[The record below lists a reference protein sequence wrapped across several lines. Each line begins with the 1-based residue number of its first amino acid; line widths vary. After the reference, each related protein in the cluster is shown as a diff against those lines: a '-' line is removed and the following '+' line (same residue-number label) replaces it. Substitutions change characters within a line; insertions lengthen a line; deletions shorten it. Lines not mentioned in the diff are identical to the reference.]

1 MSAAQEKKDWNHVVG
16 LMRRDVRELGHESGT
31 APRFLARYHGSVDA
45 LTAQFRRTWGLN
57 AHEMQAV
64 TTLWE
69 FGRMTM
75 TELGRRIPLSRAA
88 VTTLTD
94 RLERVGFV
102 KRVPDPTDRRRIL
115 LEVTERVEQESARI
129 HAQWNERVQAYV
141 DGLDAGA
148 WDQVVEVLADLREIA
163 RDEADTL
170 RALSV
175 DDVEKLGSGDRSGR
189 STRQRE
195 TETPPTWW

>member
-1 MSAAQEKKDWNHVVG
+1 MSAQEKRGWDEVVS
-16 LMRRDVRELGHESGT
+16 LMRRDVRELGREPQH
-31 APRFLARYHGSVDA
+31 APRFLQRYHGSVDA
-45 LTAQFRRTWGLN
+45 LSAQFRRGWALN

-102 KRVPDPTDRRRIL
+102 KRVPDPSDRRRIL
-115 LEVTERVEQESARI
+115 LEVTERVEQEAARI
-129 HAQWNERVQAYV
+129 QSTWNTQVEAYV
-141 DGLDAGA
+141 RALDPEVWA
-148 WDQVVEVLADLREIA
+148 QVVDVMADIRDIA
-163 RDEADTL
+163 RSEAETL
-170 RALSV
+170 RSMSA
-175 DDVEKLGSGDRSGR
+175 DDVERLGTSERPGAGR
-189 STRQRE
+189 GGAHAQD
-195 TETPPTWW
+195 TPPTWW